1 MYVSSHNIT
10 VFLSSIKTK
19 TQSTHHLIIITHR
32 HSTHSISHY
41 FLLFQF
47 TSLQLLFSTLNSI
60 LKMKNLSMSS
70 SVSPQQRYEGGGV
83 STHDSEERRTLTSK
97 VLAIITGL
105 HAGVI
110 LLALAGLSLL
120 GALTV
125 LVVTTPLFILFSP
138 VLVPAIIV
146 TGLTVVGFF
155 TSVIFGLT
163 ALSLFSWVMNYI
175 RHAQGTLQEHF
186 ELEKQRMVEWWSEW
200 CNMKVFF
207 SSITMAAILS
217 LSSLVPQN
225 HCFNITKTTRRFL
238 TNSELTN
245 LQHLKSFL
253 YSQNTKSGSIL
264 VRVMRD
270 NEVDPIVCLLAD
282 AFAELMLFPKCYIN
296 VVRFLMKQY
305 LIKRRTLMPHV
316 ATLIGFYRGLTDGE
330 EMQLAGTVE
339 ICFDKNGV
347 NSSRASPTPPK
358 DSPYIYSLAV
368 DKSLR
373 R

>member
-1 MYVSSHNIT
+1 MKERTPPRCYD
-10 VFLSSIKTK
+10 
-19 TQSTHHLIIITHR
+19 
-32 HSTHSISHY
+32 
-41 FLLFQF
+41 
-47 TSLQLLFSTLNSI
+47 TSVT
-60 LKMKNLSMSS
+60 
-70 SVSPQQRYEGGGV
+70 PQQCYEGGGV
-83 STHDSEERRTLTSK
+83 TTHYSEKRSPSTSQ
-97 VLAIITGL
+97 VLAVVTGL
-105 HAGVI
+105 PVGGV
-110 LLALAGLSLL
+110 LLAFAGLSLL
-120 GALTV
+120 GTLTG
-125 LVVTTPLFILFSP
+125 LVVTIPLFILFSP
-138 VLVPAIIV
+138 VLVPATIV
-146 TGLTVVGFF
+146 IGLAVAGFLA
-155 TSVIFGLT
+155 SAAFGLM
-163 ALSLFSWVMNYI
+163 ALSSSSWVMNYI
-175 RHAQGTLQEHF
+175 PLDQGSLQEQL
-186 ELEKQRMVEWWSEW
+186 ELEKQCVVEWWSEW

-217 LSSLVPQN
+217 LSSFVPQN

-245 LQHLKSFL
+245 LQHLESFL
-253 YSQNTKSGSIL
+253 YSQNTKSGSIW

-296 VVRFLMKQY
+296 VLRFLMKQY
-305 LIKRRTLMPHV
+305 LIKRRMLMPHV
-316 ATLIGFYRGLTDGE
+316 ATLIGFYRGVTNGE

-339 ICFDKNGV
+339 ICFDKNGA

>member
-1 MYVSSHNIT
+1 
-10 VFLSSIKTK
+10 
-19 TQSTHHLIIITHR
+19 
-32 HSTHSISHY
+32 
-41 FLLFQF
+41 
-47 TSLQLLFSTLNSI
+47 
-60 LKMKNLSMSS
+60 MKNLSMSS
-70 SVSPQQRYEGGGV
+70 TSVTPQQRYEGGGV
-83 STHDSEERRTLTSK
+83 ATHDSEKRSPLTSQ
-97 VLAIITGL
+97 VLAVITGL
-105 HAGVI
+105 PVGGV

-120 GALTV
+120 GTLSG

-138 VLVPAIIV
+138 VLIPATIV
-146 TGLTVVGFF
+146 SGLTVVGFF
-155 TSVIFGLT
+155 TSAIFGLT

-175 RHAQGTLQEHF
+175 RQTQGTLQEQL
-186 ELEKQRMVEWWSEW
+186 ELEKQRIMGWWSEW

-217 LSSLVPQN
+217 LSSLGPQN
-225 HCFNITKTTRRFL
+225 HFFNITKTTRRFL

-245 LQHLKSFL
+245 LRHLESFL
-253 YSQNTKSGSIL
+253 YSQNTKSGSIW

-270 NEVDPIVCLLAD
+270 NEIDPIVCLLAD

-296 VVRFLMKQY
+296 VLGFLMKQY

-316 ATLIGFYRGLTDGE
+316 ATLIGFYRGVTDGE

-339 ICFDKNGV
+339 ICFEKNGV

>member
-1 MYVSSHNIT
+1 
-10 VFLSSIKTK
+10 
-19 TQSTHHLIIITHR
+19 
-32 HSTHSISHY
+32 
-41 FLLFQF
+41 
-47 TSLQLLFSTLNSI
+47 
-60 LKMKNLSMSS
+60 MSS